1 MVKSPFYPNIS
12 QYVIPIYRD
21 LSFISNVFGH
31 WSPLTFPNVAQRGRV
46 GRWACWGHVFAGYD
60 YSCVISNTEHLA
72 KSWVTP
78 CHFRNGVSAIGI
90 YWDIWCIYIY
100 IIYIYIYLSWCWL
113 IGSYYRI
120 IMYYS
125 IFSGSLLF
133 SYTLFADTGSFGW
146 PISCEIW
153 PGNLSCQRIL
163 ACQKLQVCMV

>member
-12 QYVIPIYRD
+12 QYIIPIYRD

-31 WSPLTFPNVAQRGRV
+31 SSPWTFPNVAQRGRV

-78 CHFRNGVSAIGI
+78 CHFRNGVWVQWGYTGI
-90 YWDIWCIYIY
+90 YDVYIY
-100 IIYIYIYLSWCWL
+100 I

-163 ACQKLQVCMV
+163 ACQQLQVCMV